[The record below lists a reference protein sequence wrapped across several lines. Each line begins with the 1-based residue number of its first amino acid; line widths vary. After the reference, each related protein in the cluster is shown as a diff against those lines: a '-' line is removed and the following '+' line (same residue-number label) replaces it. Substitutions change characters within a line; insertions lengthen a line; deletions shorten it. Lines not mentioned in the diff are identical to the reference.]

1 MIYTIYQMAEMVNTS
16 PSVIRTLLTY
26 GKIQCSREKLR
37 KGIKN
42 ERVFT
47 PEQVLEVQYF
57 FANREKIRKENREK
71 RRIKKLEDKLV
82 YDVLDDK
89 EDPTLKE
96 ILNNP
101 ETQWFTMCTNKEDE
115 PVFTGSIVALKRLLS
130 CVNLKTVTDYPYIG
144 FLVMPDNELK
154 EEQDIE

>member
-1 MIYTIYQMAEMVNTS
+1 MYTIEQLAQIVNTS

-26 GKIQCSREKLR
+26 GKIQCSREKYRTGRL
-37 KGIKN
+37 
-42 ERVFT
+42 ERVFNDD
-47 PEQVLEVQYF
+47 QVLQAQYF
-57 FANREKIRKENREK
+57 FANRERIRKENREK
-71 RRIKKLEDKLV
+71 RRIKSREDKLV
-82 YDVLDDK
+82 YDVLEDK

-101 ETQWFTMCTNKEDE
+101 DTQWFTMCTNKEDE

-144 FLVMPDNELK
+144 FLVMPEVK